1 MDIQTALAL
10 VGATIILV
18 LLPGPNLALFLAN
31 TISHGRRIG
40 AVTVFGTSLGI
51 TIQLALVLVGLNAL
65 LSVAASAFVWLKW
78 AGVVYLLYL
87 GIQSWRQGNADPLSL
102 DRQVHKPK
110 RAFLQGLGLSLLNP
124 KTLLFNAAFLP
135 QFVATD
141 AGAIGFLVPAILYLT
156 VIVVGDLVWVA
167 LAGAAAPAL
176 HKLGPLRHRLTGGF
190 FIASGMGLALA
201 RAER

>member
-1 MDIQTALAL
+1 MDIQTAVAL
-10 VGATIILV
+10 IGATIVLV

-40 AVTVFGTSLGI
+40 AVTVLGTSVGI
-51 TIQLALVLVGLNAL
+51 AIQLGLVLVGLNAL

-78 AGVVYLLYL
+78 AGVAYLLYL
-87 GIQSWRQGNADPLSL
+87 GVQSWRRGNADRLAL
-102 DRQVHKPK
+102 DRQAREPQ

-135 QFVATD
+135 QFVAAD
-141 AGAIGFLVPAILYLT
+141 AGAVGFLVPAVLYLA
-156 VIVVGDLVWVA
+156 VIIIGDLMWVA
-167 LAGAAAPAL
+167 LAGSAAPAL

-190 FIASGMGLALA
+190 FIASGVGLAIA